1 MFETQSIPSKIK
13 GIADMIKQA
22 WKNADFT
29 EIGAMVGNK
38 INQH

>member
-1 MFETQSIPSKIK
+1 
-13 GIADMIKQA
+13 MIKQA

-38 INQH
+38 LNAATEQHPMG